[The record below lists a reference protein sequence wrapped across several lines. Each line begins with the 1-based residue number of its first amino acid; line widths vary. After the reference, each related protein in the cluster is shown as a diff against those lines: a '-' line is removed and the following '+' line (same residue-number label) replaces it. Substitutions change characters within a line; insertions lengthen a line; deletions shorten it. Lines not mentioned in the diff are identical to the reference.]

1 MSAPLDHTPE
11 GIHTSITSYKEFKP
25 QSQALRRR
33 NIIVPPLYFGMVA
46 PKIYRSGH
54 PLQLNFPFLERL
66 KLKTIVYLAD
76 QEYSAENIAWC
87 ERHGIRICHIHM
99 QSAKEPF
106 IENDPELVAEA
117 LSHLLDSRNYPLLV
131 HSNKGKH
138 RCGVVVG
145 CLRKLQG
152 WSLASIF
159 NEYDRYAQG
168 KGEGDLQFIE
178 TFNNKV
184 DYDTQHKP
192 NWML

>member
-1 MSAPLDHTPE
+1 MSATRDPSPQP
-11 GIHTSITSYKEFKP
+11 IHTSITSYKQSTP
-25 QSQALRRR
+25 QAQALRRR

-54 PLQLNFPFLERL
+54 PLQLNFHFLERL
-66 KLKTIVYLAD
+66 KLKTIIYLAD

-87 ERHGIRICHIHM
+87 ELHGIRTCHIRM

-106 IENDPELVAEA
+106 IENDPALVAEA

-168 KGEGDLQFIE
+168 KGESDLQFIE
-178 TFNNKV
+178 TFNHTVNF
-184 DYDTQHKP
+184 DTQHKP
-192 NWML
+192 SWMS